1 MYFKVL
7 LSVIIPKPN
16 KVAYNFPKSFYLII
30 LLNMLDRLIEKVI
43 SQVLFEFSKL
53 IWMNEVV
60 SNQMEL

>member
-7 LSVIIPKPN
+7 LSIIISKPN

-43 SQVLFEFSKL
+43 SEYLQFHL
-53 IWMNEVV
+53 ITNNFIHP
-60 SNQMEL
+60 NQLGELK